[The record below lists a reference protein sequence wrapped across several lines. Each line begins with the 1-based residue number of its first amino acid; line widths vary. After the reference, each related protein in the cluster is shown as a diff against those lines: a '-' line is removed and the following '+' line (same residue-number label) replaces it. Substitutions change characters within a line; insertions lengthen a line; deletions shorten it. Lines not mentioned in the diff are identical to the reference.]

1 MSIDRLQLKLRTIMG
16 RFQLPKLLPLGMLT
30 SALASKVNTSPVTKI
45 FHFKEDFFL
54 KFYPLPHA
62 IGPDNVNVLMSAL
75 KDYAPRF
82 KDVWIQEIEAN
93 LQGGSCKVEVR
104 GLYLSHCFMLLEC
117 DHFLINQSIYMIKLR
132 LPKCFFHFCVL
143 QRACCFLSFLFVT
156 GGTQTD
162 MMSKS
167 SQHLGSPTS
176 TLIAL

>member
-1 MSIDRLQLKLRTIMG
+1 MVESQASFTLLLKMLCLILTSKKNNFSMVWLPLARKGPPGIHSVASELFARYVVRLVTCGYSFMSIDRLQLKLRTIMG

-75 KDYAPRF
+75 NDYAPRF
-82 KDVWIQEIEAN
+82 KDVWIREIEAN

-104 GLYLSHCFMLLEC
+104 GL
-117 DHFLINQSIYMIKLR
+117 
-132 LPKCFFHFCVL
+132 
-143 QRACCFLSFLFVT
+143 
-156 GGTQTD
+156 
-162 MMSKS
+162 
-167 SQHLGSPTS
+167 
-176 TLIAL
+176 